1 MAQQQDMYWDEEAQ
15 EFVVYE
21 QPKKDYTAIYIV
33 VYFLL
38 LALIVVPAQ
47 SLHLGMQGIFFAMI
61 GAGVILGLF
70 ILGVK
75 LAKRKIEN
83 MHLTRKGFAQLM
95 VGYEPETVQG
105 EEVIAGTSR
114 ALVPASSTSVISY
127 DDGAVDGDGPP
138 PQIFEK
144 EGANLAPN
152 FNPTIHSLVPATK
165 FVCGITRSGKSNLIA
180 VLVENMGPTGMPIC
194 VFDTEDEYDGLLDP
208 KHLQRMVHAGHEN
221 WRNESHAK
229 HCYEALEL
237 DEAYDF
243 GRRIVEERLQVVVN
257 LKSYADDDAAVIM
270 VEIVAG
276 INDWQQERDVEYRI
290 PTEIVLDEAHK
301 WLPQN
306 LADSYVTKEHQTL
319 LHQTFFNTV
328 VAQGLKRAIG
338 STFATQKYSRI
349 NKQVMQAQ
357 WMFLLKQNEP
367 IDLAGYE
374 KRGLDRNEVL
384 SMLQGEVF
392 IFRLHWPP
400 NIIGFRTRIRERFT
414 KNYSYTPGLG
424 NLTRVNQTQMLEP
437 AVTRR
442 LADMEE
448 LQPKRPPR
456 VNKEAELLQR
466 GINAYL
472 EGHTSIS
479 KLAAALEI
487 NPNQARNL
495 QPKIQMAIEKM
506 EAEDEG

>member
-1 MAQQQDMYWDEEAQ
+1 MAQQEMYFDEESQ
-15 EFVVYE
+15 QFV
-21 QPKKDYTAIYIV
+21 QAPKTKMNWSLLTIA
-33 VYFLL
+33 YFLV
-38 LALIVVPAQ
+38 LAVMMVPANA
-47 SLHLGMQGIFFAMI
+47 LHMKMEGIFYA
-61 GAGVILGLF
+61 
-70 ILGVK
+70 
-75 LAKRKIEN
+75 
-83 MHLTRKGFAQLM
+83 M
-95 VGYEPETVQG
+95 VGAAIVLTLFVLGAKWANRKLRSFGLGTKGLLQVMMGVAPDRPA
-105 EEVIAGTSR
+105 AGRS
-114 ALVPASSTSVISY
+114 LVPATDMSLTL
-127 DDGAVDGDGPP
+127 VDNVVDSDGPP

-152 FNPTIHSLVPATK
+152 FKPTIHSLVPATK

-180 VLVENMGPTGMPIC
+180 VLVENIGPTGMPIV

-306 LADSYVTKEHQTL
+306 LGDSYVTKEHQTL

-367 IDLAGYE
+367 IDLEGYE
-374 KRGLDRNEVL
+374 KRGLNRNAVL
-384 SMLQGEVF
+384 GMAQGEAY
-392 IFRLHWPP
+392 IFRLHYPP

-424 NLTRVNQTQMLEP
+424 NLTRVNQTQVLEP
-437 AVTRR
+437 ATTRR
-442 LADMEE
+442 LTDMED
-448 LQPKRPPR
+448 LQQKRPVR

-479 KLAAALEI
+479 RLAAKLEI
-487 NPNQARNL
+487 NSNQARNL

-506 EAEDEG
+506 DEEVDE